1 MGSANIPSA
10 GAGGGGASSMISL
23 YFGGCLHPETK
34 LGEQTGAGRL
44 GGRGK
49 RGDEVPG

>member
-1 MGSANIPSA
+1 
-10 GAGGGGASSMISL
+10 MINL

-34 LGEQTGAGRL
+34 LGEQTGAGGV
-44 GGRGK
+44 GGPGK